1 MSTNA
6 PDIDLSALWN
16 PLTIGPVTIENRVA
30 LTPLT
35 TLWGLGNVVSDKH
48 LDYYEE
54 RARGGLGLIITEQ
67 QTADRARTG
76 SFWTGLN
83 ALLPQATG
91 RFRKV
96 AERVHPYGTKVF
108 VQLYGPGAE
117 TPGRLVD
124 DWGPSYGPSGRPN
137 SMAKAQSWAVP
148 PSEIGKIVANFGQ
161 AAANVAEGGLDGV
174 EIHAAHGFLLHRF
187 LSPLFNL
194 RTDDFGGSAENRARI
209 AIDIGAEIRRRVGN
223 DIALGLTVTVSDYF
237 GDFGLTQEL
246 CIEQIGIIAEA
257 GHFDYFNLS
266 TGNEYTDDQVMPTVE
281 TEHVPTES
289 AGAPTIALLSKY
301 GANRPKVLVQGGI
314 HDIAEAAR
322 LVAQG
327 SADLIG
333 MARPILEE
341 PRLVEKAKQGRIDEI
356 VPHIG
361 TGVSLLRVSQG
372 RQVVA
377 ELNPVTGREGYWGL
391 DNRIPAEVPKTVAV
405 IGAGPAGLEA
415 AATAAERGHTVTV
428 FEKSSRVG
436 GHLNL
441 QADLPHRRRWSQ
453 AIAYFQ
459 RRAEVAGVKI
469 VLDEEVTPD
478 VDLGGFDTVLVAT
491 GSTWSTD
498 GFQPAEPT
506 VQTLPRSA
514 ADAVIGVDVAITRA
528 LTDPAS
534 LGSTVLIFDETGAY
548 LPLGLA
554 DLLSEAGTRVYV
566 ATGDSAIGM
575 QLLRVVDIQ
584 VFGRLKGRDNVE
596 VLTGAVLNG
605 VDHKVATL
613 TSGWR
618 PKQTVISDVDTVVLS
633 TWREASQGL
642 YQALTAE
649 HPSVRVIGDAFVPRD
664 LPEVLADAHD
674 AAFSL

>member
-6 PDIDLSALWN
+6 RDVDLSALWN

-35 TLWGLGNVVSDKH
+35 TLWGVGNVVSDKH

-54 RARGGLGLIITEQ
+54 RARGGVGLIITEQ

-83 ALLPQATG
+83 ALLPEAVG

-117 TPGRLVD
+117 RPGRLVD
-124 DWGPSYGPSGRPN
+124 DWGPSYSPSGRP
-137 SMAKAQSWAVP
+137 SSLAKEQSWAVP
-148 PSEIGKIVANFGQ
+148 PSEIGKIVASFGQ

-174 EIHAAHGFLLHRF
+174 EVHAAHGFLLHRF

-194 RTDDFGGSAENRARI
+194 RTDDFGGSPENRARI
-209 AIDIGAEIRRRVGN
+209 AIEIGAEIRRRVGN
-223 DIALGLTVTVSDYF
+223 DIALGLNVSVSDYF
-237 GDFGLTQEL
+237 GDFGVTQEV
-246 CIEQIGIIAEA
+246 CIEQIGIIADA

-266 TGNEYTDDQVMPTVE
+266 TGNEYTDDQIMPTVE
-281 TEHVPTES
+281 TEHVPTEA
-289 AGAPTIALLSKY
+289 AGAPAVALLSKV

-314 HDIAEAAR
+314 HNIAEAAR

-341 PRLVEKAKQGRIDEI
+341 PHLVKKAKEGRLDEI

-361 TGVSLLRVSQG
+361 TSLSLLRVIQG

-391 DNRIPAEVPKTVAV
+391 DNRVPADVPKSVAV
-405 IGAGPAGLEA
+405 VGAGPAGLEA
-415 AATAAERGHTVTV
+415 AATAAERGHAVTV
-428 FEKSSRVG
+428 FEKSSRIG

-441 QADLPHRRRWSQ
+441 QADLPHRRRWRQ

-469 VLDEEVTPD
+469 LLDDEVTAD
-478 VDLGGFDTVLVAT
+478 TDLGGFDTVLVAT

-498 GFQPAEPT
+498 GFQPSQPT
-506 VQTLPRSA
+506 VQFLPRSD
-514 ADAVIGVDVAITRA
+514 ADTVIGVDVAITRA
-528 LTDPAS
+528 LADPAS
-534 LGSTVLIFDETGAY
+534 LGGKVLIFDETAAY
-548 LPLGLA
+548 LPVGLA
-554 DLLSEAGTRVYV
+554 DLLSEVGTQVYI
-566 ATGDSAIGM
+566 ATSDSALGM
-575 QLLRVVDIQ
+575 QLLGVVDTQ

-596 VLTGAVLNG
+596 VLTGAVLNS
-605 VDHKVATL
+605 VDHGVTTL

-618 PKQTVISDVDTVVLS
+618 PKETVLADIDTVVLS
-633 TWREASQGL
+633 TWREASQDL
-642 YQALTAE
+642 YRALTAK
-649 HPSVRVIGDAFVPRD
+649 HPSVRVIGDAFVPQN